1 MKSDHI
7 CIWSRKMKSSQLR
20 YILNYVME
28 PRGKKSKVRIHSS
41 PKQKQSRGFCGLVA
55 WFALTK
61 ETPLPYF
68 IFHTGTLFSSLQ
80 LKYIEYWP
88 VALEQCCGL
97 TAFTFCSL
105 TFGKSQ
111 LSVGS
116 TVPFTTVLFFPTK
129 KNCDLHSGLWNLA
142 GPLVSKFFLDV
153 SARQGASFALV
164 LLIALSIV
172 YACFTKVTC
181 SHWFEN
187 MQLYFFALREN
198 HEVWT
203 LLSL

>member
-1 MKSDHI
+1 LTSGTGAVLWTYGI
-7 CIWSRKMKSSQLR
+7 
-20 YILNYVME
+20 YILFTHVWQIPAQCRVYC
-28 PRGKKSKVRIHSS
+28 SIHN
-41 PKQKQSRGFCGLVA
+41 
-55 WFALTK
+55 
-61 ETPLPYF
+61 
-68 IFHTGTLFSSLQ
+68 
-80 LKYIEYWP
+80 
-88 VALEQCCGL
+88 
-97 TAFTFCSL
+97 CS
-105 TFGKSQ
+105 
-111 LSVGS
+111 
-116 TVPFTTVLFFPTK
+116 FFPQK